1 MLYDAEDDPP
11 RAFGTS
17 IKTQSGEREM
27 NCRAALFAV
36 SALIAFSSAALA
48 ASRDDTLEEVSKCA
62 TIVDDKLRLGCYDS
76 LAPHVR
82 EALGT
87 PPDKL
92 AGNPT
97 ADEQKSWFG
106 FDIAGL
112 FGGNEEKPQNAPQQF
127 GQESVTD
134 STSAPTAPEMQEI
147 DSITAGV
154 TDYSFRDNKFTVFLD
169 NGQIWQQLSGDFNV
183 ARFRNNPKDNSI
195 TISRGFLK
203 SYNLKINDDNS
214 FYKVKRLK

>member
-1 MLYDAEDDPP
+1 
-11 RAFGTS
+11 
-17 IKTQSGEREM
+17 M

-36 SALIAFSSAALA
+36 SALIAFSSSALA
-48 ASRDDTLEEVSKCA
+48 ASRDDTLQEVSKCA
-62 TIVDDKLRLGCYDS
+62 TIVDDKLRLGCYNS

-87 PPDKL
+87 LPDRL
-92 AGNPT
+92 ADNPN

-112 FGGNEEKPQNAPQQF
+112 FGGSDKGPQNAPQQF

-134 STSAPTAPEMQEI
+134 NAPSPTAPEMQEI

-154 TDYSFRDNKFTVFLD
+154 TDFSSRDNKFTVFLD
-169 NGQIWQQLSGDFNV
+169 NGQIWQQLNGDSNV
-183 ARFRNNPKDNSI
+183 AQFRSNPKDN
-195 TISRGFLK
+195 TVMISRGFLK
-203 SYNLKINDDNS
+203 SYNLKLNDTNS
-214 FYKVKRLK
+214 YYKVKRLK

>member
-1 MLYDAEDDPP
+1 
-11 RAFGTS
+11 
-17 IKTQSGEREM
+17 M
-27 NCRAALFAV
+27 NCRSALFAI

-48 ASRDDTLEEVSKCA
+48 ASRDDTLGAVAKCA

-76 LAPHVR
+76 LAPRVR
-82 EALGT
+82 DALGT

-92 AGNPT
+92 AGNPS

-112 FGGNEEKPQNAPQQF
+112 FGGNDKATQATPQKF
-127 GQESVTD
+127 GQESVQND
-134 STSAPTAPEMQEI
+134 APAAAPEMQEI

-169 NGQIWQQLSGDFNV
+169 NGQIWQQLSGDSNV

-203 SYNLKINDDNS
+203 SYNLKVNDDNS
-214 FYKVKRLK
+214 YYKVKRLK